1 LPTKSIQGLGL
12 QLPNLPLGLRGLD
25 MKQTVLATAGAWAQA
40 PSGSGAAVLDL
51 SNAYARIY
59 AANSNIFTT
68 TKDGSIYRLD
78 QPIQGLATAGTL
90 APAQMACWFT
100 QQTRTCRRQF
110 SRADKKPFYLHSF
123 SYSDNLMLIAEDV
136 NRVLEWFKQRHGS
149 LINPSQTK
157 EIGSQ
162 PVRTLG
168 FRWSVKDSTL
178 IIRRPPKDKTAARRS
193 FYDYMIGRQP
203 LMAIIRGGGL
213 QLHVDGVSRNH
224 QATSAAGIFQKGRII
239 TATVRVKQGID
250 QLLSEA
256 HAIKIG
262 QHLRDQLKQPTLP
275 IRTDSNIL
283 LTINKSTNPRDTIE
297 HRIIAGVEELEFI
310 PGEDNQADQLTR
322 EETLIHK
329 FNQKRP
335 RRIHSTNTSPTRAT
349 SPNHKRPKVHSRH
362 KRPRPES
369 PSESEEEISIRSISS
384 EEESRTNDTFS

>member
-1 LPTKSIQGLGL
+1 MG
-12 QLPNLPLGLRGLD
+12 
-25 MKQTVLATAGAWAQA
+25 
-40 PSGSGAAVLDL
+40 
-51 SNAYARIY
+51 
-59 AANSNIFTT
+59 
-68 TKDGSIYRLD
+68 
-78 QPIQGLATAGTL
+78 
-90 APAQMACWFT
+90 
-100 QQTRTCRRQF
+100 
-110 SRADKKPFYLHSF
+110 
-123 SYSDNLMLIAEDV
+123 
-136 NRVLEWFKQRHGS
+136 
-149 LINPSQTK
+149 
-157 EIGSQ
+157 
-162 PVRTLG
+162 
-168 FRWSVKDSTL
+168 
-178 IIRRPPKDKTAARRS
+178 
-193 FYDYMIGRQP
+193 
-203 LMAIIRGGGL
+203 
-213 QLHVDGVSRNH
+213 
-224 QATSAAGIFQKGRII
+224 SAAGIFQKGRII

-335 RRIHSTNTSPTRAT
+335 
-349 SPNHKRPKVHSRH
+349 KVHSRH

-384 EEESRTNDTFS
+384 EEESRTNDTFFLE